1 MAKLNQLIKELC
13 PEGVPCFKISDI
25 ADTFIGLATSVTK
38 HKAVSGV
45 QLLHN
50 SDISEGKIIVKT
62 VEYIT
67 EAFAQKNSKKLLR
80 KHDVITV
87 HTGNVGTSAVITEE
101 YDGCIGFTT
110 ISSRVKNPYQISP
123 EYLCAFLNSNAS
135 KEQIAG
141 KSISDRNNL
150 NLAAFDEIIIPVPPL
165 PVQNEIV
172 RILDNFTELTA
183 ELITELTIELAARKK
198 QYDYYREHLISEAEG
213 TLGKLIDLLS
223 QPITDG
229 PHTTPKLVSD
239 GIPFV
244 SASAICDGKVHFEKA
259 QGFISKEADAEY
271 ARKYKPR
278 RNDVFMVKSGSTTGK
293 VAIVDTD
300 EDFNIWS
307 PLAAMRTENE
317 ITARYIYH
325 LLQTASVQNMVLTR
339 MSHGSQPNLSM
350 RVLEQFDVKIPTL
363 QEQERIV
370 SILDRFDTLCNDIA
384 LRLPA
389 EIEARQKQY
398 EYYRD
403 KLLTFKEV

>member
-1 MAKLNQLIKELC
+1 MAKLNQLIKDLC
-13 PEGVPCFKISDI
+13 PAGVPYLKISDI

-38 HKAVSGV
+38 YKSESGV

-80 KHDVITV
+80 KNDVITV

-110 ISSRVKNPYQISP
+110 ISSRVKNQNQISP

-172 RILDNFTELTA
+172 RILNNFAELTA
-183 ELITELTIELAARKK
+183 ELTTKLAAELAARKQ
-198 QYDYYREHLISEAEG
+198 QYEYFRDTLIEKHASAEKVMLNTVCEVYDG
-213 TLGKLIDLLS
+213 TH
-223 QPITDG
+223 QTPEYTDEG
-229 PHTTPKLVSD
+229 V
-239 GIPFV
+239 PFV
-244 SASAICDGKVHFEKA
+244 SVENINDLQNTAK
-259 QGFISKEADAEY
+259 FISEEAY
-271 ARKYKPR
+271 AKFKIKPR
-278 RNDVFMVKSGSTTGK
+278 PDDVFMTRIGSIGK
-293 VAIVDTD
+293 CAVVQTNDD
-300 EDFNIWS
+300 
-307 PLAAMRTENE
+307 LAYYVSLA
-317 ITARYIYH
+317 
-325 LLQTASVQNMVLTR
+325 LLR
-339 MSHGSQPNLSM
+339 PNLA
-350 RVLEQFDVKIPTL
+350 VLNSNYLKHYIESGFGKKELHKRILWTAVPLKINKEDIGKLLIAIPPL
-363 QEQERIV
+363 EEQERIV
-370 SILDRFDTLCNDIA
+370 SILDRFDALCNDITA
-384 LRLPA
+384 CLPA

-398 EYYRD
+398 EFYRD
-403 KLLTFKEV
+403 KLLTFKERVD